1 LGSSSLT
8 LRTSCL
14 VLILTTMAAVL
25 AVLVLAPPLA
35 ALAKTC
41 SELPSSPGGCP
52 GTSGGAC
59 YSSNTEV
66 VWACL
71 PEGADIGCA
80 SMRLPTEWE
89 STYEGFCTFNGNGS
103 ESSSTA
109 APTTNTMRAAMNFS
123 GPPPGSPVKEHGH
136 LTVSGNKIVGE
147 HGDAVRLRGMS
158 LFWSQWGHAY
168 WNEDVVEWLR
178 TDWKISLLRAAMGVE
193 SGGYLENREEEKQ
206 KLAQVVEAAILQGI
220 YVIIDWHDHS
230 ALDHREEAK
239 AFFVEMAKAYG
250 HLPNVLFETFN
261 EPLSVDWSQQLKSY
275 HEEMVSAIR
284 SHSNNLVIC
293 GTPTWSQDVDR
304 ASEDQID
311 AENIAYTLHFYAATH
326 TGALR
331 DKASIALNNGA
342 ALFVSEWGSCEAS
355 GDGSLDFAE
364 TQAWLDFLDEHD
376 ISDAAWAVNDKEE
389 ACSALMPQASYTG
402 NWTEAELTEHGRWV
416 RESLRE
422 DGTSRRVEGIILS
435 GAFRPVLGLVAA
447 SASAVIL

>member
-1 LGSSSLT
+1 
-8 LRTSCL
+8 
-14 VLILTTMAAVL
+14 
-25 AVLVLAPPLA
+25 
-35 ALAKTC
+35 
-41 SELPSSPGGCP
+41 
-52 GTSGGAC
+52 
-59 YSSNTEV
+59 
-66 VWACL
+66 
-71 PEGADIGCA
+71 
-80 SMRLPTEWE
+80 
-89 STYEGFCTFNGNGS
+89 
-103 ESSSTA
+103 
-109 APTTNTMRAAMNFS
+109 
-123 GPPPGSPVKEHGH
+123 
-136 LTVSGNKIVGE
+136 
-147 HGDAVRLRGMS
+147 
-158 LFWSQWGHAY
+158 
-168 WNEDVVEWLR
+168 
-178 TDWKISLLRAAMGVE
+178 
-193 SGGYLENREEEKQ
+193 
-206 KLAQVVEAAILQGI
+206 
-220 YVIIDWHDHS
+220 
-230 ALDHREEAK
+230 
-239 AFFVEMAKAYG
+239 MAKAYG